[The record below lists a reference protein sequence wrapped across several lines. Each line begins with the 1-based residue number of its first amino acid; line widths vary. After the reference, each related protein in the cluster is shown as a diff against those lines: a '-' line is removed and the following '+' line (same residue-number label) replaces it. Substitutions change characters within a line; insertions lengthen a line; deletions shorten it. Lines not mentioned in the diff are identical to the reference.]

1 MLIDVYEMGC
11 HMVWSN
17 WNPGSVKRGESCFDI
32 HTGSINTDRQNEI
45 KYHIFYRQMIG
56 YCYDA
61 TIGIGTTTNTE
72 RIFETIATL
81 SSDRL
86 AVPHFLDDTGPAALS
101 NSRVHCCCS
110 SKKTVLTKYKGLGH
124 R

>member
-32 HTGSINTDRQNEI
+32 HTGSINTDGQNEI
-45 KYHIFYRQMIG
+45 KYHIFCRQMIG

-61 TIGIGTTTNTE
+61 TIGIGTTTNIE

-86 AVPHFLDDTGPAALS
+86 AVPHLLDHTGPAALS
-101 NSRVHCCCS
+101 NS
-110 SKKTVLTKYKGLGH
+110 TLLL
-124 R
+124 